1 MYKNKKI
8 SVIIP
13 ARGGSKSIPL
23 KNIKEMAGKPLI
35 FWVIEAALNCS
46 LINEVVVST
55 DSNLIKK
62 TVEELKNDKLK
73 IINRSK
79 KTATDTAST
88 ESAMLEFAESDDS
101 FEHIILIQATSP
113 FLQTQHLTEG
123 IKKYFKNKCDG
134 LLSVVQQK
142 RFIWKETNNGAKP
155 VDCNSLSY
163 PRRQERK
170 GFLVENG
177 AFYITSRK
185 NLLKTKCRMSG
196 KICIY
201 EMPEETYF
209 ELDEPSDW
217 IIMEK
222 LLKQKND

>member
-8 SVIIP
+8 SAIIP

-23 KNIKEMAGKPLI
+23 KNIKEIAGKPLI
-35 FWVIEAALNCS
+35 FWVIESALNCP
-46 LINEVVVST
+46 LIDEVIVST
-55 DSNLIKK
+55 DSNMIRKK
-62 TVEELKNDKLK
+62 VKELKNDKLK
-73 IINRSK
+73 IIDRSK

-88 ESAMLEFAESDDS
+88 ESAMLEFAKSDDS
-101 FEHIILIQATSP
+101 FEYIILIQATSP
-113 FLQTQHLTEG
+113 LLQTEHLTGG
-123 IKKYFKNKCDG
+123 IKKYFKNKCDA
-134 LLSVVQQK
+134 LLSIVEQK
-142 RFIWKETNNGAKP
+142 RFIWKVINGRAKP
-155 VDCNSLSY
+155 VSYNSLSY
-163 PRRQERK
+163 PRRQKRE

-185 NLLKTKCRMSG
+185 NLLKTKCRVSG

-201 EMPEETYF
+201 KMPEETYF
-209 ELDEPSDW
+209 EIDEPSDW